1 MGVATLTDLIGS
13 LLSPDNVTV
22 LAAMT
27 MTEIASTICEA
38 LNMSH
43 VIFLVCQVCFQ
54 IIFCTVQRVG
64 SNLCKICKALMSSQ
78 IMTTVQYSAIV
89 AHVHTRSTRIISLL
103 CFTGGRDLCF
113 IISLEQ

>member
-43 VIFLVCQVCFQ
+43 VIFLVCQVCFSKSSS
-54 IIFCTVQRVG
+54 VLYSG
-64 SNLCKICKALMSSQ
+64 LALICAKFAK
-78 IMTTVQYSAIV
+78 
-89 AHVHTRSTRIISLL
+89 H
-103 CFTGGRDLCF
+103 
-113 IISLEQ
+113 